1 MTPALAEAFCLSL
14 PGVEV
19 ATATQGG
26 GSGRILVVAGVPFA
40 ALAPEGALSFR
51 CGEAAARLLAGRSGV
66 APASPAPGGVGCW
79 VALAGLDVMPEDEL
93 LDRLRLAYGL
103 AVAGLPA
110 DRRREVV
117 TALSTPPRRH

>member
-14 PGVEV
+14 PGVAV
-19 ATATQGG
+19 AASDEAGRGGRAFAVAGSPFAVLAAGG
-26 GSGRILVVAGVPFA
+26 G
-40 ALAPEGALSFR
+40 LSLR
-51 CGEAAARLLAGRSGV
+51 CGEAAARLLAGRAGV
-66 APASPAPGGVGCW
+66 GPASPAPGGAGCW
-79 VALAGLDVMPEDEL
+79 VALAGLDVMPEEEL

-117 TALSTPPRRH
+117 AALSTPPRRH